1 MKPPVQPR
9 RRALLAAALPLLAA
23 LALAAC
29 QSAPP
34 APPPRFSA
42 GQLAMFRELGF
53 SQTEEGWELSF
64 AEKLL
69 FDFDAHKLNTQ
80 SRAAVGKVSAALLS
94 VGIVHLRVEGH
105 TDASGTARTSRS
117 PTTPPPPAAPR
128 TAASPSSCWRRSG
141 ANITIPRAVLSS
153 MMDGLP
159 ACGGHR
165 SSNDNSPVIAG
176 RSSGY

>member
-23 LALAAC
+23 LTLAAC

-34 APPPRFSA
+34 APPPRFTA

-69 FDFDAHKLNTQ
+69 FDFDAHKLNGT

-94 VGIVHLRVEGH
+94 VGIGHLRVEGH
-105 TDASGTARTSRS
+105 TDASGSEAYNNKLSRQRADAVADAMSEAGMRREDIVALGHGKSS
-117 PTTPPPPAAPR
+117 PIADNA
-128 TAASPSSCWRRSG
+128 TAAGRAENRRV
-141 ANITIPRAVLSS
+141 AIIVLA
-153 MMDGLP
+153 P
-159 ACGGHR
+159 
-165 SSNDNSPVIAG
+165 
-176 RSSGY
+176 